1 MFNRGKND
9 ALLASIR
16 EGKTLSQTDKINL
29 VISLSVPSIL
39 AQITNVLMFYIDT
52 AMVGALGAKESA
64 AVGLV
69 QAPTWLYS
77 GITTAT
83 ALGFSVQVAH
93 FVGSGDFEKARQVA
107 RHGIVA
113 AFLLSIVVTLIGV
126 GISPSLPF
134 WLRGGSDIAADAST
148 YFTIYTLALPFLQ
161 LGVLSTNL
169 LKSTGNMVVPSVIS
183 VMMCVLDVVF
193 NYIFIFILNMGVA
206 GTALG
211 TLLAIVIAAS
221 SETWF
226 AFFRSSILAA
236 KHSKERFVW
245 RWLYIKQAL
254 EIGSPM
260 AVQYILM
267 TSAQIVSTMIVAPLG
282 NFAIAGHT
290 FAIAAES
297 LCYMPGIGIGE
308 AATTLVGQSY
318 GAGQYKLC
326 RSFARITVSLGMI
339 VMAFMGLIMFIFA
352 PEMIGFM
359 SPVPEIRELGVQSLR
374 IASVAEVMFAA
385 SIVGNS
391 VCVGVGDTLKPAIM
405 NLLSMWGLRL
415 TLAACLAPIYGLKG
429 VWIAMSIEL
438 TVRGLLFLLRLS
450 KGKWMKLAPEGV

>member
-9 ALLASIR
+9 ALLASVR
-16 EGKTLSQTDKINL
+16 EGKILSQTDKINL
-29 VISLSVPSIL
+29 VVSLSVPSIL

-52 AMVGALGAKESA
+52 AMVGALGAKASA
-64 AVGLV
+64 AVGLM
-69 QAPTWLYS
+69 QAPSWLYS
-77 GITTAT
+77 GITTAA

-93 FVGSGDFEKARQVA
+93 FVGSSDFEKARQVA
-107 RHGIVA
+107 RHGIVVT
-113 AFLLSIVVTLIGV
+113 FLLSIVVTLIGV
-126 GISPSLPF
+126 GISSHLPF
-134 WLRGGSDIAADAST
+134 WLGGGSDISSDASK
-148 YFTIYTLALPFLQ
+148 YFMIYTLALPFLQ

-183 VMMCVLDVVF
+183 VMMCVCDVIF
-193 NYIFIFILNMGVA
+193 NYIFIFIFKMGVA
-206 GTALG
+206 GAALG
-211 TLLAIVIAAS
+211 TLLSIVIAAS

-226 AFFRSSILAA
+226 TFFRSSILAV
-236 KHSKERFVW
+236 KKRKERFVW
-245 RWLYIKQAL
+245 RRLYIKQAL
-254 EIGSPM
+254 KISTPV
-260 AVQYILM
+260 AAQYILM

-282 NFAIAGHT
+282 NFAIAAHT

-297 LCYMPGIGIGE
+297 LCYMPGLGIGE

-318 GAGQYKLC
+318 GAGQYQLC
-326 RSFARITVSLGMI
+326 RSFARITVTLGMI
-339 VMAFMGLIMFIFA
+339 VMAFMGFIMFMFA

-359 SPVPEIRELGVQSLR
+359 SPVPEIRELGIQSLR
-374 IASVAEVMFAA
+374 IASVAEIMFAA

-405 NLLSMWGLRL
+405 NLFSMWGVRL

-438 TVRGLLFLLRLS
+438 TFRGLMFLLRLS
-450 KGKWMKLAPEGV
+450 KGRWMKLAPKGI